1 MHQGTACFIW
11 CLGDQTDFSC
21 VPDAERFA
29 VVAGLL
35 FRAGIISDIQYADI
49 PDGKSFGGI
58 PRYYRSA
65 LQGLK
70 RYLALCC
77 QLHVSLQLHVL
88 PYH

>member
-1 MHQGTACFIW
+1 M
-11 CLGDQTDFSC
+11 
-21 VPDAERFA
+21 
-29 VVAGLL
+29 VAGLL

-70 RYLALCC
+70 RYLTTCC
-77 QLHVSLQLHVL
+77 HLQVSIQLHVL
-88 PYH
+88 PFH